1 MPSLVYLLA
10 FGEHVQLSLF
20 YVHKYDHY
28 TVHTSRSQVNTIVY
42 FRFTLHITIAALVKV
57 TDREINVNIDVITAH
72 CPNIYHII
80 LHYEMTL

>member
-28 TVHTSRSQVNTIVY
+28 TVHTSRS
-42 FRFTLHITIAALVKV
+42 
-57 TDREINVNIDVITAH
+57 
-72 CPNIYHII
+72 
-80 LHYEMTL
+80 